1 MINFYLASKTII
13 LFLIIVLVSET
24 ILGEKGAQKMIM
36 MILFSMLIL
45 QSEPIANFAN
55 KVTENLTA
63 NKEG

>member
-36 MILFSMLIL
+36 LILFSMLIL
-45 QSEPIANFAN
+45 QSEHIANFAT